1 MSEKKFEFHFH
12 ASVGQNIANV
22 EHMDVHLDKD
32 ASVQIANI
40 EQADIEKQKIT
51 TPTIGKTITPKKS
64 KHFLETATFKY
75 RYLNTDEGNRRLYL
89 LYQFL
94 SREYRET
101 KSYIDPEIAPDD
113 FYSLFSGE
121 TNNTV
126 ITWTGSKQDL
136 YYLIKRMVDR
146 HIIDIPSSTTIW
158 TITQNHF
165 SDRRGNIFLDLR
177 NQHKPK
183 TSAEAI
189 EHLIDILDP
198 AATTPA
204 DLTELS
210 KKLSTAFG
218 GK

>member
-1 MSEKKFEFHFH
+1 MEEK
-12 ASVGQNIANV
+12 VQTNINVNGDNVREKRVQYEIGNV
-22 EHMDVHLDKD
+22 ENGGIGIQIVNGKQ
-32 ASVQIANI
+32 ASSTLPSTKN
-40 EQADIEKQKIT
+40 
-51 TPTIGKTITPKKS
+51 KTITPKKS

-101 KSYIDPEIAPDD
+101 KSYIDSDTAPDD
-113 FYSLFSGE
+113 FCCLFSGE
-121 TNNTV
+121 TNNIV
-126 ITWTGSKQDL
+126 IIWTGSKQDL
-136 YYLIKRMVDR
+136 YYLIKRMVER
-146 HIIDIPSSTTIW
+146 RIINIPDNATIW

>member
-1 MSEKKFEFHFH
+1 MEEK
-12 ASVGQNIANV
+12 VQTNINVNGDNVREKRVQYEIGNV
-22 EHMDVHLDKD
+22 ENGGIGIQIVNGKQ
-32 ASVQIANI
+32 ASSTLPSTKN
-40 EQADIEKQKIT
+40 
-51 TPTIGKTITPKKS
+51 KTITPKKS

-94 SREYRET
+94 
-101 KSYIDPEIAPDD
+101 
-113 FYSLFSGE
+113 
-121 TNNTV
+121 
-126 ITWTGSKQDL
+126 GSKQDL
-136 YYLIKRMVDR
+136 YYLIKRMVER
-146 HIIDIPSSTTIW
+146 RIINIPDNATIW

>member
-1 MSEKKFEFHFH
+1 MEEK
-12 ASVGQNIANV
+12 VQTNINVNGDNVREKHVQYEIGNV
-22 EHMDVHLDKD
+22 ENGGIGIQIVYGKQ
-32 ASVQIANI
+32 ASFTLPSTKN
-40 EQADIEKQKIT
+40 
-51 TPTIGKTITPKKS
+51 KTITPKKS

-75 RYLNTDEGNRRLYL
+75 CYLNTDEGNRRLYL

-113 FYSLFSGE
+113 FCSLFFGE